1 MLVIIG
7 GPTASKK
14 SELALKVAER
24 LNGEIISA
32 DSMQVYKK
40 MDIGTAKITAEAMGG
55 IPHYG
60 IDIVE
65 PDHSFSVAEYNI
77 YAEAVIKDILGRGKT
92 PIVVGGTGLYIRSL
106 LYPFG
111 YGGTSE
117 HSDLRKS
124 LVSEAE
130 VYGKMHVYEKLRD
143 MDPERAASIH
153 PNNLKRVIRAIEIA
167 TYGSK
172 ETVTPKRRSDALYF
186 VTSVE
191 RPIIVE
197 WINSRVDKMISAGLE
212 EEVRGLLKSGI
223 TFENHSMQGIGYK
236 EWRGFFEGRESLNDV
251 IDKIKRNTRA
261 YAKRQVTWFKRE
273 AGIQL
278 NSLRNVDDLAAFIED
293 SYKKHANQ

>member
-1 MLVIIG
+1 MIIIIG

-14 SELALKVAER
+14 TELALSVAEQV
-24 LNGEIISA
+24 NGEIVSA

-40 MDIGTAKITAEAMGG
+40 LDIGTSKIMPSEMRG

-65 PDHSFSVAEYNI
+65 PDHNFSVAEYNI
-77 YAEAVIKDILGRGKT
+77 YAEALIKDITARGKT
-92 PIVVGGTGLYIRSL
+92 PVVVGGTGLYIRSL

-124 LVSEAE
+124 LMSEAE
-130 VYGKMHVYEKLRD
+130 VYGNMHVYEKLRD

-153 PNNLKRVIRAIEIA
+153 PNNLRRVIRAIEIV

-172 ETVTPKRRSDALYF
+172 ETVSPKRRSDALYF

-191 RPIIVE
+191 RPVIVE
-197 WINSRVDKMISAGLE
+197 WINNRVDKMIAAGLE
-212 EEVRGLLKSGI
+212 DEVRGLVKSGI
-223 TFENHSMQGIGYK
+223 TFDCHSMQGIGYK
-236 EWRGFFEGRESLNDV
+236 EWRGFFEGKESLNAV
-251 IDKIKRNTRA
+251 IEKIKSNTRA

-278 NSLRNVDDLAAFIED
+278 NSLRDIKDLTTFVVE
-293 SYKKHANQ
+293 SYKKHIN